1 MFYIYIGR
9 CSRKLKDFQGSK
21 HVNMFSL
28 LPQKKKVKYFQ
39 EKDVSKD
46 FRDTGVGTYNKGK
59 CLTF

>member
-1 MFYIYIGR
+1 MST
-9 CSRKLKDFQGSK
+9 CSHYYLK
-21 HVNMFSL
+21 
-28 LPQKKKVKYFQ
+28 KKKVKYFQ